1 MKKAMAGLLALA
13 LLACLG
19 GLLYGCWRAY
29 GDVSRLREVSRL
41 QGKRAQQK
49 QKKRPEKEQR
59 EREERQAEK
68 EQEEQARRQQEM
80 QGICEVV
87 QNMTAGFGDGDWA
100 VYVKDLTGGGS
111 FEINSHQ
118 MESASLIKLYIMGAV
133 WQAVEDGTLSYTP
146 EIQELL
152 TQMIT
157 VSDNE
162 SSNRL
167 VEALSP
173 DGLSHPQGRTV
184 VNGFA
189 AANGFADT
197 NQGRDLKDHRDVEPV
212 EKNYTSVRD
221 CGLFLEKVYRADC
234 VSPEASGQMLE
245 LLKRQQRRG
254 KIPGG
259 LPEDT
264 VTANKTGE
272 VSTMEHDAAIVYGP
286 GRDYVLCVMSAGLT
300 DTEAARQHI
309 REISA
314 AVYEGFVR
322 LGGIV

>member
-1 MKKAMAGLLALA
+1 MKKTMAGLLALL

-29 GDVSRLREVSRL
+29 GDISHLREK
-41 QGKRAQQK
+41 QAQQK
-49 QKKRPEKEQR
+49 KEQQ
-59 EREERQAEK
+59 ERQAEK
-68 EQEEQARRQQEM
+68 EQRERQERQAQEEQEEQARQQEM
-80 QGICEVV
+80 QGVCDVV
-87 QNMTAGFGDGDWA
+87 QGMTAGFGDGDWA

-133 WQAVEDGTLSYTP
+133 WQAAEDGALSLTP

-197 NQGRDLKDHRDVEPV
+197 NQGRDLKDHRAVEPV

-221 CGLFLEKVYRADC
+221 CGLFLEKVYRAAC
-234 VSPEASGQMLE
+234 VSPEASEQMLD

-254 KIPGG
+254 KIPAG
-259 LPEDT
+259 LPEGV

-286 GRDYVLCVMSAGLT
+286 GRDYVLCVMSAQLT
-300 DTEAARQHI
+300 DAEAARQHI

-322 LGGIV
+322 LGGIEE